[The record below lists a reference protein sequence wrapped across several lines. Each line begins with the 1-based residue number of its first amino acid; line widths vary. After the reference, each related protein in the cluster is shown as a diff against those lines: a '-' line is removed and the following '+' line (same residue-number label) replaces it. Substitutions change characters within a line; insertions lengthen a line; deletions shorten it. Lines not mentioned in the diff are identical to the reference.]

1 MELATPMPEAL
12 LVPGT
17 PGDDAEPWTR
27 REIAQQPQ
35 TLRATQ
41 AILSADRA
49 AIQAFV
55 KPLLGNPY
63 ARIVLTG
70 AGTSAFIGECLA
82 PWLSGV
88 LGRSVEAIAT
98 TDIVSSPALYLRR
111 DLPTLLV
118 SFGRSGSSP
127 ESVAAVDLVDAHVDD
142 AWHLVITCNGEG
154 ELARRSGRSTHVV
167 VLPEATH
174 DRGFAMTSSFSA
186 MMLTALSILGGITAL
201 DGRIEAIAA
210 AVAETHARSEPVV
223 AALAKRGFRRVV
235 YLGSGPFKGLAREA
249 ALKLM
254 ELSDGAVVTAF
265 DTALG
270 FRHGPKT
277 IIDAETLVVVFV
289 SNDPLTRLYDLDII
303 AELRADARGGAV
315 VVVSAN
321 PDDDAEVSV
330 PGLAHA
336 GDADLLFPFI
346 VPAQLFG
353 LAVSFA
359 LGLTPDRPNASGT
372 VNRVVQGVRIH
383 HLPSDGPA

>member
-1 MELATPMPEAL
+1 MELAIPMPDAL

-17 PGDDAEPWTR
+17 PGNDAEPWTR
-27 REIAQQPQ
+27 REIAQQPE

-41 AILSADRA
+41 AILTANKA
-49 AIQAFV
+49 AIEAFV
-55 KPLLGNPY
+55 APLVGNPH

-82 PWLSGV
+82 PWLSG
-88 LGRSVEAIAT
+88 LLDRPVEAIAT
-98 TDIVSSPALYLRR
+98 TDIVASPALYLRR
-111 DLPTLLV
+111 ELPTLLV

-127 ESVAAVDLVDAHVDD
+127 ESVAAVDLVDAHVDH
-142 AWHLVITCNGEG
+142 AYHLVITCNAEG
-154 ELARRSGRSTHVV
+154 DLARRDGGNTYVV

-186 MMLTALSILGGITAL
+186 MMFAALSILSGIEAL

-210 AVAETHARSEPVV
+210 AVAGTHAQSGALVETL
-223 AALAKRGFRRVV
+223 AARGFKRVV

-277 IIDAETLVVVFV
+277 IIDGETLAVVFV

-303 AELRADARGGAV
+303 AELRADARSGAV

-321 PDDDAEVSV
+321 PDDAAEVFV
-330 PGLAHA
+330 PGLAQA
-336 GDADLLFPFI
+336 ADADLLFPFI

-353 LAVSFA
+353 LAVSLE

-372 VNRVVQGVRIH
+372 VNRVVQGVRLH
-383 HLPSDGPA
+383 ALPA

>member
-1 MELATPMPEAL
+1 MPDAL

-17 PGDDAEPWTR
+17 PGNDAEPWTR
-27 REIAQQPQ
+27 REIAQQPE

-41 AILSADRA
+41 AILSANKA
-49 AIQAFV
+49 AIEAFTG
-55 KPLLGNPY
+55 PLLANPY
-63 ARIVLTG
+63 TRIVLTG

-82 PWLSGV
+82 PWLSGL

-111 DLPTLLV
+111 EVPTLLV

-127 ESVAAVDLVDAHVDD
+127 ESVAAVDLVDAHVDE
-142 AWHLVITCNGEG
+142 AYHLVITCNAEG
-154 ELARRSGRSTHVV
+154 ELARRSGGNTHVV

-186 MMLTALSILGGITAL
+186 MMFAALSILSGIAAL
-201 DGRIEAIAA
+201 DGRIEAIAS
-210 AVAETHARSEPVV
+210 AVAATHAQSRPVV
-223 AALAKRGFRRVV
+223 ETLAERGFKRVV

-277 IIDAETLVVVFV
+277 IIDAQTLAVVFV

-303 AELRADARGGAV
+303 AELKADGHSGAV
-315 VVVSAN
+315 VVISAN
-321 PDDDAEVSV
+321 PDDHADISV
-330 PGLAHA
+330 PGLLGAA
-336 GDADLLFPFI
+336 DADLLFPFI

-353 LAVSFA
+353 LAVSIE

-383 HLPSDGPA
+383 AQPV

>member
-1 MELATPMPEAL
+1 MELATPMPDAL

-17 PGDDAEPWTR
+17 PGNDAEPWTR
-27 REIAQQPQ
+27 REIAQQPE

-41 AILSADRA
+41 AILSANKA
-49 AIQAFV
+49 AIEAFTG
-55 KPLLGNPY
+55 PLLANPY
-63 ARIVLTG
+63 TRIVLTG

-82 PWLSGV
+82 PWLSGL

-111 DLPTLLV
+111 EVPTLLV

-127 ESVAAVDLVDAHVDD
+127 ESVAAVDLVDAHVDE
-142 AWHLVITCNGEG
+142 AYHLVITCNAEG
-154 ELARRSGRSTHVV
+154 ELARRSGGNTHVV

-186 MMLTALSILGGITAL
+186 MMFAALSILSGIAAL
-201 DGRIEAIAA
+201 DGRIEAIAS
-210 AVAETHARSEPVV
+210 AVAATHAQSRPVV
-223 AALAKRGFRRVV
+223 ETLAERGFKRVV

-277 IIDAETLVVVFV
+277 IIDAQTLAVVFV

-303 AELRADARGGAV
+303 AELKADGHSGAV
-315 VVVSAN
+315 VVISAN
-321 PDDDAEVSV
+321 PDDHADISV
-330 PGLAHA
+330 PGLLGAA
-336 GDADLLFPFI
+336 DADLLFPFI

-353 LAVSFA
+353 LAVSIE

-383 HLPSDGPA
+383 AQPV

>member
-1 MELATPMPEAL
+1 MPDAL

-17 PGDDAEPWTR
+17 PGNDAEPWTR
-27 REIAQQPQ
+27 REIAQQPE

-41 AILSADRA
+41 AILSANKA
-49 AIQAFV
+49 AIEAFTG
-55 KPLLGNPY
+55 PILPNPH

-111 DLPTLLV
+111 EVPTLLV

-127 ESVAAVDLVDAHVDD
+127 ESVAAVDLVDAHIDQ
-142 AWHLVITCNGEG
+142 AYHLVITCNAEG
-154 ELARRSGRSTHVV
+154 ELAQRSGGNTHVV

-186 MMLTALSILGGITAL
+186 MMFAALSILSGIAAL
-201 DGRIEAIAA
+201 DGRIEAIAS
-210 AVAETHARSEPVV
+210 AVAATHAQSRPVV
-223 AALAKRGFRRVV
+223 ETLAARGFKRVV

-277 IIDAETLVVVFV
+277 IIDAQTLAVVFV

-303 AELRADARGGAV
+303 AELKADGHSGAV
-315 VVVSAN
+315 VVISAN
-321 PDDDAEVSV
+321 PDDHADISV
-330 PGLAHA
+330 PGLLGAA
-336 GDADLLFPFI
+336 DADLLFPFI

-353 LAVSFA
+353 LAVSIE

-383 HLPSDGPA
+383 AQPV

>member
-1 MELATPMPEAL
+1 MPDAL
-12 LVPGT
+12 LAPET
-17 PGDDAEPWTR
+17 PDDDAEPFTR
-27 REIAQQPQ
+27 REIAQQPE

-41 AILSADRA
+41 ALLRANKA
-49 AIQAFV
+49 AIEAFV
-55 KPLLGNPY
+55 APLL
-63 ARIVLTG
+63 ARPDLRVVLTG

-82 PWLSGV
+82 PWLSRE
-88 LGRSVEAIAT
+88 LGRTVEAIAT
-98 TDIVSSPALYLRR
+98 TDIVSGPTLHLRR
-111 DLPTLLV
+111 DAPTLLV

-127 ESVAAVDLVDAHVDD
+127 ESIAAADLVDAHVDE
-142 AWHLVITCNGEG
+142 AFHLIVTCNAEG
-154 ELARRSGRSTHVV
+154 ALGQRQGDNIHVV

-186 MMLTALSILGGITAL
+186 MMLAALSILSGIDRL
-201 DGRIEAIAA
+201 DGRVEAIAA
-210 AVAETHARSEPVV
+210 AVQAMVAHAEPLV
-223 AALAKRGFRRVV
+223 ADLAGRGFRRVV
-235 YLGSGPFKGLAREA
+235 YLGSGVFKGLAREA

-277 IIDAETLVVVFV
+277 IINAETLAVVFV
-289 SNDPLTRLYDLDII
+289 SNDPLTRLYDLDIVQ
-303 AELRADARGGAV
+303 ELRSDGHSGAV
-315 VVVSAN
+315 VMVSAQ
-321 PDDDAEVSV
+321 PGDDAEVAIA
-330 PGLAHA
+330 GMAGA

-353 LAVSFA
+353 LHVSLA

-383 HLPSDGPA
+383 APGT

>member
-1 MELATPMPEAL
+1 MPDAL

-17 PGDDAEPWTR
+17 PGNDAEPWTR
-27 REIAQQPQ
+27 REIAQQPE

-41 AILSADRA
+41 AILNAEKA
-49 AIQAFV
+49 AIEAFV
-55 KPLLGNPY
+55 TPLLADPRT
-63 ARIVLTG
+63 RIVLTG

-82 PWLSGV
+82 PWLSG
-88 LGRSVEAIAT
+88 LLDRPVEAIAT
-98 TDIVSSPALYLRR
+98 TDIVASPALYLRR
-111 DLPTLLV
+111 DAPTLLV

-127 ESVAAVDLVDAHVDD
+127 ESVAAVDLVDAHVDH
-142 AWHLVITCNGEG
+142 ACHLVITCNAEG
-154 ELARRSGRSTHVV
+154 ELARRGGGNTHVV

-186 MMLTALSILGGITAL
+186 MMFAALSIFSGIDAL
-201 DGRIEAIAA
+201 DGRVEAIAV
-210 AVAETHARSEPVV
+210 AVAGTHAQSGQLV
-223 AALAKRGFRRVV
+223 ADLAARGFRRVV

-277 IIDAETLVVVFV
+277 IIDSETLAVVFV

-303 AELRADARGGAV
+303 AELRADAHSGAV

-321 PDDDAEVSV
+321 PDDGAEVSV
-330 PGLAHA
+330 PGLRQAA
-336 GDADLLFPFI
+336 DADLLFPFI

-353 LAVSFA
+353 LAASLE

-372 VNRVVQGVRIH
+372 VNRVVQGVRLH
-383 HLPSDGPA
+383 GRPA

>member
-1 MELATPMPEAL
+1 MPDAL

-17 PGDDAEPWTR
+17 PGNDAEPWTR
-27 REIAQQPQ
+27 REIAQQPE

-41 AILSADRA
+41 AILSANKA
-49 AIQAFV
+49 AIEAFTG
-55 KPLLGNPY
+55 PLLANPY
-63 ARIVLTG
+63 TRIVLTG

-82 PWLSGV
+82 PWLSGL

-111 DLPTLLV
+111 EVPTLLV

-127 ESVAAVDLVDAHVDD
+127 ESVAAVDLVDAHVDR
-142 AWHLVITCNGEG
+142 AYHLVITCNAEG
-154 ELARRSGRSTHVV
+154 ELARRNGGNTHVV

-186 MMLTALSILGGITAL
+186 MMFAALSILSGIAAL
-201 DGRIEAIAA
+201 DGRIEAIAS
-210 AVAETHARSEPVV
+210 AVAATHAQSGPVV
-223 AALAKRGFRRVV
+223 ETLAARGFKRVV

-277 IIDAETLVVVFV
+277 IIDGETLAVVFV

-303 AELRADARGGAV
+303 AELKADGHSGAV
-315 VVVSAN
+315 VVISAN
-321 PDDDAEVSV
+321 PDDHADISV
-330 PGLAHA
+330 PGLLGAA
-336 GDADLLFPFI
+336 DADLLFPFI

-353 LAVSFA
+353 LAVSIE

-383 HLPSDGPA
+383 AQPV

>member
-1 MELATPMPEAL
+1 MPDAL

-17 PGDDAEPWTR
+17 PGNDAEPWTR
-27 REIAQQPQ
+27 REIAQQPE

-41 AILSADRA
+41 AILSANKA
-49 AIQAFV
+49 AIEAFTG
-55 KPLLGNPY
+55 PILPNPH

-111 DLPTLLV
+111 EVPTLLV

-127 ESVAAVDLVDAHVDD
+127 ESVAAVDLVDAHIDQ
-142 AWHLVITCNGEG
+142 AYHLVITCNAEG
-154 ELARRSGRSTHVV
+154 ELAQRSGGNTHVV

-186 MMLTALSILGGITAL
+186 MMFAALSILSGIAAL
-201 DGRIEAIAA
+201 DGRIEAIAS
-210 AVAETHARSEPVV
+210 AVAATHAQSGPVV
-223 AALAKRGFRRVV
+223 ETLAERGFKRVV

-277 IIDAETLVVVFV
+277 IIDGETLAVVFV

-303 AELRADARGGAV
+303 AELKADGHSGAV
-315 VVVSAN
+315 VVVSTN
-321 PDDDAEVSV
+321 PDDKADVSV
-330 PGLAHA
+330 PGLLGAV
-336 GDADLLFPFI
+336 DADLLFPFI

-353 LAVSFA
+353 LAVSIE

-383 HLPSDGPA
+383 AQPV

>member
-1 MELATPMPEAL
+1 MPDAL

-17 PGDDAEPWTR
+17 PGNDAEPWTR
-27 REIAQQPQ
+27 REIAQQPE

-41 AILSADRA
+41 AILSANKA
-49 AIQAFV
+49 AIEAFTG
-55 KPLLGNPY
+55 PILANPH

-111 DLPTLLV
+111 EVPTLLV

-127 ESVAAVDLVDAHVDD
+127 ESVAAVDLVDAHVDR
-142 AWHLVITCNGEG
+142 AYHLVITCNAEG
-154 ELARRSGRSTHVV
+154 ELARRSGGNTHVV

-186 MMLTALSILGGITAL
+186 MMFAALSILSGIAAL
-201 DGRIEAIAA
+201 DGRIEAIAS
-210 AVAETHARSEPVV
+210 AVAATHAQSRPVV
-223 AALAKRGFRRVV
+223 EALAARGFKRVV

-277 IIDAETLVVVFV
+277 IIDAQTLVVVFV

-303 AELRADARGGAV
+303 AELKADGHSGAV

-321 PDDDAEVSV
+321 PDDKADVSV
-330 PGLAHA
+330 PGLLGAA
-336 GDADLLFPFI
+336 DADLLFPFI

-353 LAVSFA
+353 LAVSIE

-383 HLPSDGPA
+383 AQPV

>member
-1 MELATPMPEAL
+1 MPDAPLAPEMP
-12 LVPGT
+12 GHN
-17 PGDDAEPWTR
+17 AEPWTR
-27 REIAQQPQ
+27 REIAQQPE

-41 AILSADRA
+41 AILNAEKA
-49 AIQAFV
+49 AIEAFV
-55 KPLLGNPY
+55 APLLAKSGV
-63 ARIVLTG
+63 RIVLTG

-82 PWLSGV
+82 PWLSGL

-111 DLPTLLV
+111 HEPTLLV

-127 ESVAAVDLVDAHVDD
+127 ESVAAADLVDAHVDD
-142 AWHLVITCNGEG
+142 AYHLVITCNAEG
-154 ELARRSGRSTHVV
+154 ELARRVGSNMHVV

-186 MMLTALSILGGITAL
+186 MMFAALSILSGIDML
-201 DGRIEAIAA
+201 DGRIDAIAS
-210 AVAETHARSEPVV
+210 AVAETHARSLPVV
-223 AALAKRGFRRVV
+223 TDLAARGFRRVV

-277 IIDAETLVVVFV
+277 IIDAQTLVVVFV

-303 AELRADARGGAV
+303 AELRADGRSGAV
-315 VVVSAN
+315 MVVSAN
-321 PDDDAEVSV
+321 PDDAAEVAV
-330 PGLAHA
+330 PGLARA
-336 GDADLLFPFI
+336 VDADLLFPFI
-346 VPAQLFG
+346 IPAQLFG
-353 LAVSFA
+353 LAVSLE

-383 HLPSDGPA
+383 AQPA